1 MALGGGC
8 EILLHSDAVQAH
20 AETYAGLVEVG
31 LGLIPAWGGCKEML
45 HRWATL
51 GRLPKGPMPPV
62 GKAFELISTATVAK
76 SAAEAKEM
84 LLLRPDDGI
93 TMNRYRLLADAKA
106 KALALAENYTP
117 PEPPTYVLPGP
128 SGKTALTMAVEDFHR
143 LGRATPH
150 DLVVCGALAEVLS
163 GGDADVIQVLDEDA
177 VLDLERTRF
186 MRLVRHPSTLA
197 RIEAML
203 ETGKP
208 LRN

>member
-1 MALGGGC
+1 MAD
-8 EILLHSDAVQAH
+8 IKKVAVSG
-20 AETYAGLVEVG
+20 AETCRALKYA
-31 LGLIPAWGGCKEML
+31 PF
-45 HRWATL
+45 
-51 GRLPKGPMPPV
+51 PV
-62 GKAFELISTATVAK
+62 V
-76 SAAEAKEM
+76 SAPSGM
-84 LLLRPDDGI
+84 
-93 TMNRYRLLADAKA
+93 
-106 KALALAENYTP
+106 ALALAENYTP

-128 SGKTALTMAVEDFHR
+128 SGKTTLTVAVEAFHR
-143 LGRATPH
+143 LGRATPP

-186 MRLVRHPSTLA
+186 MRLVRHPGTLA